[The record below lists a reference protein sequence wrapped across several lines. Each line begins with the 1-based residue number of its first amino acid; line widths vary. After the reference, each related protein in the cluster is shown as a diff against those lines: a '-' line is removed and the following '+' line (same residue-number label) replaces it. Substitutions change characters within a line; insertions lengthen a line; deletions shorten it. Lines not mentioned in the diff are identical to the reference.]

1 MLLSPL
7 FVALCIAMVAVPLLM
22 RAARRTGLVDL
33 PDARKQHHGAVPLVG
48 GVAIFTAASLAL
60 FVSGAWSRIP
70 AGFVAAAAVILL
82 VGLLDDARDLNAI
95 VRFVAQAAAIA
106 FAVVDAGHVLPDLG
120 RLLGGSQPLT
130 LGGGATLVTVFGIVG
145 IVNAMNLV
153 DGVDGLAGGI
163 AATTLGW
170 LIAAYALLEGS
181 GAVAPRGHELP
192 VLGAMFGG
200 VAGFLFFNLRRRS
213 RRRASVFLGDAGSLL
228 LGFVLG
234 WFAVGITAAPGDADM
249 PPAAVLWLL
258 WVPLYDTVGV
268 MTRRL
273 LAGRSPMAPDR
284 EHLHHLFQALGY
296 TPRQTVNRLIAMNFV
311 GGAVGVLGWQAGV
324 PDAILFGV
332 FLLGFA
338 VYLGAL
344 GWVWRR
350 LKAPLPSVRR
360 AQRRAERERAAHDA
374 AVPADG
380 APTARH

>member
-1 MLLSPL
+1 MLLGPL
-7 FVALCIAMVAVPLLM
+7 FVALCIAMVAVPLMM

-48 GVAIFTAASLAL
+48 GVAIFTAAALAL
-60 FVSGAWSRIP
+60 FVSGAWPKIP

-82 VGLLDDARDLNAI
+82 VGFLDDARDLNAV
-95 VRFVAQAAAIA
+95 VRFVAQAAAIG
-106 FAVVDAGHVLPDLG
+106 FAVTDAGHLLPDLG
-120 RLLGGSQPLT
+120 QLLGGQTLT
-130 LGGGATLVTVFGIVG
+130 LGRWAALVTVFGILG

-170 LIAAYALLEGS
+170 MTVAYALLELT
-181 GAVAPRGHELP
+181 GAVPLRGYELP
-192 VLGAMFGG
+192 VLGAMLGG

-234 WFAVGITAAPGDADM
+234 WFAVGVTAAPGDADM

-284 EHLHHLFQALGY
+284 EHLHHLFQALGF

-311 GGAVGVLGWQAGV
+311 GGAIGVLGWQAGV
-324 PDAILFGV
+324 PDAALFGL

-338 VYLGAL
+338 IYLGAL
-344 GWVWRR
+344 RWVWRK
-350 LKAPLPSVRR
+350 LKAPLPSVLR
-360 AQRRAERERAAHDA
+360 AQRRAARARAAGDTEVA
-374 AVPADG
+374 AADS
-380 APTARH
+380 APTGRH